1 MRVAEAY
8 AAASRDDIM
17 AALAGGTLVIYSTAR
32 PPAADHKVTRNAALA
47 TFAFASPAF
56 APDAASPCGA
66 VVPNLIEVSVEATAV
81 GTPSF
86 ARAFTAE
93 GAVVAD
99 LSAGPG
105 ATEVKLSEVSTSAGQ
120 PIAVVAMR
128 LPLPAEN
135 VTWDKTAFGHVF
147 VTNNEEPHRK
157 LSVRG

>member
-1 MRVAEAY
+1 M
-8 AAASRDDIM
+8 
-17 AALAGGTLVIYSTAR
+17 LVVYSAAR
-32 PPAADHKVTRNAALA
+32 PPAADHNVTRSAALA
-47 TFAFASPAF
+47 TFTFASPAF
-56 APDAASPCGA
+56 GPDTASPCGA
-66 VVPNLIEVSVEATAV
+66 MAPNFVEASVVATAV

-86 ARAFTAE
+86 ARAFTAD

-105 ATEVKLSEVSTSAGQ
+105 ATEAKLSEVSTSAGH
-120 PIAVVAMR
+120 PIAVVALR

-147 VTNNEEPHRK
+147 VTGSNEPHRK